1 MSAAENVGQPSSKP
15 AERRTAGRPLRVV
28 VLGMMGRMP
37 LAGVVWQVLHYL
49 EGFRRLGFD
58 VYYVEDTGAWPFDPE
73 QNTVT
78 DDCTY
83 AVNYLGQLMTVYGL
97 SDRWAYHAAAP
108 QKRTFGLSESQLLAV
123 LAGADALINLTGS
136 TVLRD
141 EHMRVPVRVYL
152 ETDPVLPQIE
162 VARGNPSYLDL
173 LAAHTHHF
181 TYGENL
187 GAPDCGVPI
196 ERFHY
201 RATRQPIVLDWWR
214 PSSPSSVNGNPVP
227 SAGCFTTVANWRQ
240 SGKDFHWNGETY
252 TWSKHLEFQK
262 FIDLPRR
269 TLQPLELAVALKS
282 KTDMERGGWVFSSE
296 EDAETIRLLTA
307 HGWRVVNAMPL
318 SKEVL
323 PYRDYILRSRGEFTV
338 AKDQNVR
345 LRSGWFSD
353 RSACYLAAGRPVVTQ
368 DTRFGKFLPTGSGL
382 FAFNTMEE
390 VLAAF
395 ESINYDYE
403 KHSRAALALGEEYF
417 RAETVL
423 EQLVEDSGM

>member
-1 MSAAENVGQPSSKP
+1 MHGTQILDGSTWRTRKT
-15 AERRTAGRPLRVV
+15 ERARIV
-28 VLGMMGRMP
+28 VLGVMGRIP

-49 EGFRRLGFD
+49 EGFRRLGFE
-58 VYYVEDTGAWPFDPE
+58 VYYVEDTDAWPFDPA

-83 AVNYLGQLMTVYGL
+83 AVNYLGRLMTAYGL
-97 SDRWAYHAAAP
+97 SDCWAYCAAAP
-108 QKRTFGLSESQLLAV
+108 LKRTYGLSESQLLRV
-123 LAGADALINLTGS
+123 FERADALINLTGS

-141 EHMRVPVRVYL
+141 EHLRVPIRVYL

-162 VARGNPSYLDL
+162 VARDNPSYVDL

-181 TYGENL
+181 SYGENL
-187 GAPDCGVPI
+187 GQPDCGVPVG
-196 ERFHY
+196 RFHY

-214 PSSPSSVNGNPVP
+214 PSSSVNGNPMS

-240 SGKDFHWNGETY
+240 TGKDFEWNGETY
-252 TWSKHLEFQK
+252 TWSKHHEFLK

-269 TLQPLELAVALKS
+269 TAQPLELAVALKS
-282 KTDMERGGWVFSSE
+282 KTVEESGAWAFSSD
-296 EDAETIRLLTA
+296 EDAEAIRLLTA

-318 SKEVL
+318 SKEIL
-323 PYRDYILRSRGEFTV
+323 PYRDYILSSRGEFTV

-353 RSACYLAAGRPVVTQ
+353 RSACYLAAGRPVINQ
-368 DTRFGKFLPTGSGL
+368 DTRFGEFLPTGAGL
-382 FAFNTMEE
+382 FAFHTIEE
-390 VLAAF
+390 ILAAF
-395 ESINYDYE
+395 EAINSDYE
-403 KHSRAALALGEEYF
+403 KHCRAALAIGEEYF

-423 EQLVEDSGM
+423 AQLVQDTGM

>member
-1 MSAAENVGQPSSKP
+1 MHGAQILDGSAWRTRK
-15 AERRTAGRPLRVV
+15 AERARIV
-28 VLGMMGRMP
+28 VLGVMGRIP
-37 LAGVVWQVLHYL
+37 LAGVAWQVLHYL
-49 EGFRRLGFD
+49 EGFRRLGFEI
-58 VYYVEDTGAWPFDPE
+58 YYVEDTDAWPFDPE

-83 AVNYLGQLMTVYGL
+83 AVNYLGRLMTAYGL
-97 SDRWAYHAAAP
+97 SDHWAYRAAAP
-108 QKRTFGLSESQLLAV
+108 LKRTFGLSDSQLLGV
-123 LAGADALINLTGS
+123 FERADAIINLTGS

-141 EHMRVPVRVYL
+141 EHLRVPVRVYL

-162 VARGNPSYLDL
+162 VARGNPAYLDL

-187 GAPDCGVPI
+187 GRPDCRVPV

-214 PSSPSSVNGNPVP
+214 LSSAANGNPLP

-240 SGKDFHWNGETY
+240 SGKDFEWNGETY
-252 TWSKHLEFQK
+252 TWSKHHEFLK

-269 TLQPLELAVALKS
+269 TAQPLELAVALKS
-282 KTDMERGGWVFSSE
+282 KTVEENGTWVLSSD
-296 EDAETIRLLTA
+296 EDAEAIRLLTG
-307 HGWRVVNAMPL
+307 HGWRVINAMPL
-318 SKEVL
+318 SKEIL
-323 PYRDYILRSRGEFTV
+323 PYRDYILNSRGEFTV

-353 RSACYLAAGRPVVTQ
+353 RSACYLAAGRPVITQ
-368 DTRFGKFLPTGSGL
+368 DTRFGKFLPTGEGL

-390 VLAAF
+390 ILAAF
-395 ESINYDYE
+395 EAINSDYE
-403 KHSRAALALGEEYF
+403 KHCRAALALGEEYF

-423 EQLVEDSGM
+423 AQLVEDSGM